1 MEKQLYCKSPMNY
14 IGNKYKL
21 LHNIIPLFPSHIN
34 TFYDVFAGGLDVS
47 INIKAESI
55 YCNDIN
61 NFLIDI
67 YQEFQKMDINSLL
80 TEIDGIINKYELS
93 MTNKEGYLK
102 LREEYNKTK
111 NIIDLYVLVCY
122 SFNYQFRFN
131 SKHEYNNPFGKDR
144 SSFNSKIRNNL
155 ITFHNKITNFNFL
168 SLDFRDLNLL
178 SLSSDDFVYLDP
190 PYLIT
195 TGSYNDG
202 KRGFKGWNS
211 TDDLDLFNLLD
222 SLNSKDIKF
231 ALSNVLEHKGIKNE
245 PLIAWSLRYNIH
257 NIEHSYKNSNYQRK
271 NKESVTKEVLIT
283 NY

>member
-21 LHNIIPLFPSHIN
+21 LHNIIPLFPSNIK

-47 INIKAESI
+47 INVKAESI

-67 YQEFQKMDINSLL
+67 YKEFQKMDINSLL
-80 TEIDGIINKYELS
+80 NEIDDIINKYELS
-93 MTNKEGYLK
+93 MTNKNGYLK

-111 NIIDLYVLVCY
+111 NVIDLYVLVCY

-155 ITFHNKITNFNFL
+155 ITFHTKITNFNFS
-168 SLDFRDLNLL
+168 SLDFRGLNLL
-178 SLSSDDFVYLDP
+178 SLTSDDFVYLDP

-202 KRGFKGWNS
+202 KRGFKGWCE
-211 TDDLDLFNLLD
+211 TDDSDLFNLLD

-245 PLIAWSLRYNIH
+245 PLITWSLKYNLH

>member
-21 LHNIIPLFPSHIN
+21 LNNIIPLFPSNIK

-47 INIKAESI
+47 INVKAESV

-67 YQEFQKMDINSLL
+67 YREFQRMDINSLL
-80 TEIDGIINKYELS
+80 NEIDDVIKKYELS
-93 MTNKEGYLK
+93 MTNQDGYLE
-102 LREEYNKTK
+102 LREEYNKTRK
-111 NIIDLYVLVCY
+111 SIDLYVLVCY

-144 SSFNSKIRNNL
+144 SSFNSRMRNNL
-155 ITFHNKITNFNFL
+155 IIFHSKITNFNL
-168 SLDFRDLNLL
+168 SSLDFRDLDLL
-178 SLSSDDFVYLDP
+178 SLSLDDFVYLDP

-202 KRGFKGWNS
+202 KRGFKGWTNK
-211 TDDLDLFNLLD
+211 DDLDLFSLLD
-222 SLNSKDIKF
+222 SLDTKGIKF
-231 ALSNVLEHKGIKNE
+231 GFSNVLEHKGIKNE
-245 PLIAWSLRYNIH
+245 PLMSWSQKYNIH
-257 NIEHSYKNSNYQRK
+257 NIEYSYKNSNYQRK
-271 NKESVTKEVLIT
+271 EKESITKEVLIT

>member
-21 LHNIIPLFPSHIN
+21 LNNIIPLFPSNIK

-47 INIKAESI
+47 INVKAKSV

-67 YQEFQKMDINSLL
+67 YREFQRMDINSLL
-80 TEIDGIINKYELS
+80 NEIDDVIKKYELS
-93 MTNKEGYLK
+93 MTNQDGYLE
-102 LREEYNKTK
+102 LREEYNKTRK
-111 NIIDLYVLVCY
+111 SIDLYVLMCY

-144 SSFNSKIRNNL
+144 SYFNSRMRNNL
-155 ITFHNKITNFNFL
+155 IIFHSKITNFNL
-168 SLDFRDLNLL
+168 SSLDFRDLDLL
-178 SLSSDDFVYLDP
+178 SLSLDDFVYLDP

-202 KRGFKGWNS
+202 KRGFKGWTNK
-211 TDDLDLFNLLD
+211 DDLDLFSLLD
-222 SLNSKDIKF
+222 SLDTKGIKF
-231 ALSNVLEHKGIKNE
+231 GFSNVLEHKGIKNE
-245 PLIAWSLRYNIH
+245 PLMSWSQKYNIH
-257 NIEHSYKNSNYQRK
+257 NIEYSYKNSNYQRK
-271 NKESVTKEVLIT
+271 EKESITKEVLIT

>member
-1 MEKQLYCKSPMNY
+1 MEKQLYHKSPMNY

-21 LHNIIPLFPSHIN
+21 LNDILPLFPSNIH

-47 INIKAESI
+47 VNVKAESV

-61 NFLIDI
+61 NFLIEI
-67 YQEFQKMDINSLL
+67 YCEFQKRDIDSLL
-80 TEIDGIINKYELS
+80 NEIDGIIKKYELS
-93 MTNKEGYLK
+93 MTNQDGYLK

-111 NIIDLYVLVCY
+111 NAIDLYVLVCY

-144 SSFNSKIRNNL
+144 SSFNSRMRDNL
-155 ITFHNKITNFNFL
+155 ITFHDRITNFNFL
-168 SLDFRDLNLL
+168 SLDFRDLDLL
-178 SLSSDDFVYLDP
+178 FLTSDDFVYLDP

-202 KRGFKGWNS
+202 KRGFKGW
-211 TDDLDLFNLLD
+211 TGKDDLDLFNLLD
-222 SLNSKDIKF
+222 SLDNNGIKF
-231 ALSNVLEHKGIKNE
+231 GLSNVLEHKGIKNE
-245 PLIAWSLRYNIH
+245 PLIAWALKYNIH

>member
-21 LHNIIPLFPSHIN
+21 LNNIIPLFPSNIK

-47 INIKAESI
+47 INVKAESV

-67 YQEFQKMDINSLL
+67 YREFQRMDINSLL
-80 TEIDGIINKYELS
+80 NEIDDVIKKYELS
-93 MTNKEGYLK
+93 MTNQDGYLE
-102 LREEYNKTK
+102 LREEYNKTRK
-111 NIIDLYVLVCY
+111 SIDLYVLMCY

-144 SSFNSKIRNNL
+144 SSFNSRMRNNL
-155 ITFHNKITNFNFL
+155 IIFHSKITNFNL
-168 SLDFRDLNLL
+168 SSLDFRDLDLL
-178 SLSSDDFVYLDP
+178 SLSLDDFVYLDP

-202 KRGFKGWNS
+202 KRGFKGWTNK
-211 TDDLDLFNLLD
+211 DDLDLFSLLD
-222 SLNSKDIKF
+222 SLDTKGIKF
-231 ALSNVLEHKGIKNE
+231 GFSNVLEHKGIKNE
-245 PLIAWSLRYNIH
+245 PLISWSQKYNIH
-257 NIEHSYKNSNYQRK
+257 NIEYSYKNSNYQRK
-271 NKESVTKEVLIT
+271 EKESITKEVLIT